1 MIRSL
6 ICRGGM
12 PRPARN
18 MFECELHTLAGSVFT
33 FMVQYDWNVET
44 LKERVEWETK
54 FPRFLQVLSTSD
66 RKLLNTDELRDVF
79 DAQGFSDGRLCLCLA
94 FLDVPDQLQRADV
107 QRAWD
112 AFCIRS
118 TDCGDTIPQSKLLEV
133 IRYVDTGANSCQVED
148 VLVDHERVSF
158 TDVLSVIA
166 TIKDASAT
174 VKHAPEELEE
184 FVSERY
190 PFAKSD
196 FPRRSSLLLATWN
209 AWSME
214 RPSRRRSRRGRRT
227 RARSAAPAQGASSR
241 SGSRIEP
248 RAESVRGIIRS
259 SHAFRLSL

>member
-44 LKERVEWETK
+44 LKEQVELETTI
-54 FPRFLQVLSTSD
+54 PCYLQVLSTSD
-66 RKLLNTDELRDVF
+66 RRLLNIDRLRDLF
-79 DAQGFSDGRLCLCLA
+79 DSQGFGDGRFCLHLA
-94 FLDVPDQLQRADV
+94 FLDVPDQLGQAVV

-112 AFCIRS
+112 VFRIHS
-118 TDCGDTIPQSKLLEV
+118 TDCGDTIPQSSLLEV
-133 IRYVDTGANSCQVED
+133 IRNLGTCTHGCQVED

-158 TDVLSVIA
+158 ADVLSVIA
-166 TIKDASAT
+166 TIKEDASASARR
-174 VKHAPEELEE
+174 APEE

-190 PFAKSD
+190 PFAKSG
-196 FPRRSSLLLATWN
+196 FPRRSYVLLAIWN

-214 RPSRRRSRRGRRT
+214 RKSRRRSRGGRRT
-227 RARSAAPAQGASSR
+227 RAESSAPSQGANSRNGSSK
-241 SGSRIEP
+241 EP
-248 RAESVRGIIRS
+248 REDSVTEIIRS
-259 SHAFRLSL
+259 SHASRVSL